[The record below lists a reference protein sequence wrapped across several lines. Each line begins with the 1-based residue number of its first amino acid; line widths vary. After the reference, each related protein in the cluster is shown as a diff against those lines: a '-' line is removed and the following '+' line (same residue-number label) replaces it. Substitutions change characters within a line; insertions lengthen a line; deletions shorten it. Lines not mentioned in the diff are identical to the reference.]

1 MHPVSQT
8 SCTRAAFTALLVA
21 LSSIAVLACTAP
33 EPTAD
38 LSDIVVDGATPAVS
52 DSDASASEVSAVT
65 RTGGTL
71 KVLLGCTDSLDP
83 TVGDCHGLYDE
94 VYARLTSITGDVSN
108 PIVPDLAESYSVSA
122 DGKIYTFTLRRDLKF
137 SDGTPLTAQDF
148 KWSWERALIPETESA
163 EAHDV
168 LGAINGADF
177 VASGSA
183 STLQGVTVADDRTL
197 IVELVAPSPLF
208 IYQVADHVTTPL
220 NQSNVEDWQVETGS
234 QPSAASSQG
243 VSPAGTGPFRVTELG
258 VDDGAGIRIASN
270 PHYHGAQP
278 LLDEVIFVPL
288 ELQADSAGQFDA
300 AGAMLA
306 MFESDEIDIA
316 PLASRDTESADGTN
330 APRTLSSSIAFLA
343 FNTTVAPLD
352 DVHVRRA
359 LIAATNVTE
368 HLDTSAA
375 YSLLWEGLPG
385 YDAELA
391 VDRYDPAAAT
401 NELAASSYNSFDTLT
416 LCHWTNRSGGTTFRV
431 GVADLLNDW
440 KTQLGIDVVELELAE
455 AECIADAA
463 FIAAYIEPAYPD
475 PHAVLLPAA
484 TLFGENLQ
492 VRLDDVAGT
501 ADTVS
506 RFSRYSEIER
516 SLHED
521 ALVLPLS
528 QSSITITEHVRN
540 NIRGYTP
547 GTYGGSLYRSV
558 WLDESP

>member
-1 MHPVSQT
+1 MHLITQEAFRTPAT
-8 SCTRAAFTALLVA
+8 FIAALAALV
-21 LSSIAVLACTAP
+21 SIAASACNAT
-33 EPTAD
+33 EPSAD
-38 LSDIVVDGATPAVS
+38 LSDIVVDEATPATA
-52 DSDASASEVSAVT
+52 DAYASSSSTSAEARS
-65 RTGGTL
+65 GGTL
-71 KVLLGCTDSLDP
+71 KVLLGCNDSLDP
-83 TVGDCHGLYDE
+83 AVGDCHEMYNEL
-94 VYARLTSITGDVSN
+94 YARLTSITDDPSN
-108 PIVPDLAESYSVSA
+108 PIIPDLAESYSVSP
-122 DGKIYTFTLRRDLKF
+122 DGRTYTFTLRRDLKF

-148 KWSWERALIPETESA
+148 KWSWERALNPETESA
-163 EAHDV
+163 EGLDM
-168 LGAINGADF
+168 LGAIKGASD

-183 STLQGVTVADDRTL
+183 NTLQGVRAADDRTL

-220 NQSNVEDWQVETGS
+220 RRQNVQSWQVDFGFYTLAGG
-234 QPSAASSQG
+234 QAAYIDLP
-243 VSPAGTGPFRVTELG
+243 VGTGPFRVADYDLRVRVE
-258 VDDGAGIRIASN
+258 SN

-278 LLDEVIFVPL
+278 FLDEVIFVPL

-306 MFESDEIDIA
+306 TFESGDIDIA

-330 APRTLSSSIAFLA
+330 APRTLSSSVAFLA
-343 FNTTVAPLD
+343 FNTAVAPLD

-359 LIAATNVTE
+359 LIAATNVAE
-368 HLDTSAA
+368 HQDPSAA
-375 YSLLWEGLPG
+375 FSLLWEGIPG

-391 VDRYDPAAAT
+391 VDRYDPATAT
-401 NELAASSYNSFDTLT
+401 SEIEASSYTSFDTLT
-416 LCHWTNRSGGTTFRV
+416 LCQWTNRSGGTTFRV
-431 GVADLLNDW
+431 GVAELIQEW
-440 KTQLGIDVVELELAE
+440 ETQPGIDVVELELAE

-463 FIAAYIEPAYPD
+463 IIAAYIEPAFPD
-475 PHAVLLPAA
+475 PHAVLGPAA

-492 VRLDDVAGT
+492 AQLDDIAGI

-540 NIRGYTP
+540 NVRSYTP
-547 GTYGGSLYRSV
+547 GPYGGSLYSSV